1 MQFPTNT
8 TWANALKGVIES
20 NTYRDLETAVTERQA
35 QEQVVPDNDKIF
47 NAFELTDFDE
57 VKVVILGQDPYP
69 NPQDAMGLAFSI
81 PTNKALPKSL
91 VNIFKELHTD
101 LNRPLRTSGDLTDWA
116 NQGVLLLNT
125 VLTNTAGERDAHK
138 KLGWQ
143 KSFTIPVIKELNNQ
157 SRPLVFILWG
167 KPAQSYAKYITNKQH
182 LILESPHPSPLGA
195 YRGFWDSK
203 PFSKTNQY
211 LEQTGQSPINWG

>member
-8 TWANALKGVIES
+8 TWANALKGVLES
-20 NTYRDLETAVTERQA
+20 TSYKTLRNTVALCQKN
-35 QEQVVPDNDKIF
+35 EQVVPDNDNIF
-47 NAFELTDFDE
+47 KAFELTDFDD

-69 NPQDAMGLAFSI
+69 SPEDAMGLAFSI
-81 PTNKALPKSL
+81 PYDNKLPKSL
-91 VNIFKELHTD
+91 INIFKELHTD
-101 LNRPLRTSGDLTDWA
+101 LKMPLRTSGDLTDWA
-116 NQGVLLLNT
+116 QQGVLLLNT
-125 VLTNTAGERDAHK
+125 SLTNIAGERDAHK

-167 KPAQSYAKYITNKQH
+167 KPAQSYAKYITNPQH

>member
-8 TWANALKGVIES
+8 TWANALKGVLES
-20 NTYRDLETAVTERQA
+20 ASYKTLRNSVALCQKN
-35 QEQVVPDNDKIF
+35 EQVIPDNDNIF
-47 NAFELTDFDE
+47 KAFELTDLND

-69 NPQDAMGLAFSI
+69 SPEDAMGLAFSI
-81 PTNKALPKSL
+81 PYDNKLPKSL
-91 VNIFKELHTD
+91 INIFKELHTD
-101 LNRPLRTSGDLTDWA
+101 LNMPLRTSGDLTDWA
-116 NQGVLLLNT
+116 QQGVLLLNT
-125 VLTNTAGERDAHK
+125 SLTNIAGERDAHK

-167 KPAQSYAKYITNKQH
+167 KPAQSYAKYITNPQH

>member
-1 MQFPTNT
+1 MQFPNIKNWTNV
-8 TWANALKGVIES
+8 LKSTLES
-20 NTYRDLETAVTERQA
+20 DAYRNLETAVTERQA

-69 NPQDAMGLAFSI
+69 NPHDAMGLAFSI
-81 PTNKALPKSL
+81 PTDKALPKSL

-101 LNRPLRTSGDLTDWA
+101 LNRPLRTAGDLTDWA

-143 KSFTIPVIKELNNQ
+143 KAFTIPVIKALNDHV
-157 SRPLVFILWG
+157 SPIVFILWG
-167 KPAQSYAKYITNKQH
+167 KPAQSYAKYITNTKH

>member
-8 TWANALKGVIES
+8 TWASALKDVLKSTSYKTLI
-20 NTYRDLETAVTERQA
+20 NTVALCQKT
-35 QEQVVPDNDKIF
+35 EQVVPDNDNIF
-47 NAFELTDFDE
+47 KAFELTDLND

-69 NPQDAMGLAFSI
+69 SPEDAMGLAFSI
-81 PTNKALPKSL
+81 PSDNKLPKSL
-91 VNIFKELHTD
+91 INIFKELHTD
-101 LNRPLRTSGDLTDWA
+101 LKMPLRTSGDLTDWA
-116 NQGVLLLNT
+116 QQGVLLLNT
-125 VLTNTAGERDAHK
+125 SLTNIAGERDAHK

-167 KPAQSYAKYITNKQH
+167 KPAQSYGKYITNTQH

-195 YRGFWDSK
+195 YRGFWESK